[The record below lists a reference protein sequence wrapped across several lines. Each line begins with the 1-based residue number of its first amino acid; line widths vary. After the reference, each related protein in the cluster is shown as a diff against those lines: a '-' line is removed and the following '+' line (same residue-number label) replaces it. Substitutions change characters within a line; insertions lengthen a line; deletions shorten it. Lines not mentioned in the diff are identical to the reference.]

1 MISKCGSLEMTFS
14 YDSKRG
20 RMAITIHQAQEIPSV
35 DRGGASHSQVRILLL
50 PTKKQKFKTKVKTG
64 QNPVYQESFI
74 FNKIP
79 QGKINVT
86 IDFIIVLFQI
96 FS

>member
-1 MISKCGSLEMTFS
+1 MISKCGSLEMTCS

-20 RMAITIHQAQEIPSV
+20 RMAITIHQVQEIPSV
-35 DRGGASHSQVRILLL
+35 DRGGASHSQVSILLL
-50 PTKKQKFKTKVKTG
+50 PTKKQKFKTKVEMG

-74 FNKIP
+74 LNKIP
-79 QGKINVT
+79 QDKINVI